1 MFGIT
6 EIVIIIIVALVIFV
20 FFGSSKIPEFAKSLR
35 KGIDEFKKTTDEVTK
50 PINEQLNLKQ
60 PEEPKK

>member
-20 FFGSSKIPEFAKSLR
+20 FFGSAKIPEFARSLR
-35 KGIDEFKKTTDEVTK
+35 KGIDEFKKTTDDLTK
-50 PINEQLNLKQ
+50 PIKEQLDLKQ